1 MDHHDLHLLIE
12 KLEPSSKQTLE
23 AAVLLAGELNQATCE
38 IAHWLYCILQQSNQ
52 ISAIFEQQQINKAII
67 CDSLY
72 EVILSPNQQIN
83 TVPTLSKDIIEW
95 LRDAWAQVAAGS
107 ETPRISDVELLVTLF
122 NHPKRYQIITHI
134 SPELK
139 RLDTAKLCAAL
150 RQSRSKTLTNNKR
163 EPTSRAIERF
173 TLNLN
178 SMAKN
183 GQLSPAAGRDNEIH
197 TLTQVLLRKRQN
209 NPLLIGD
216 PGVGKTAIVEGLAIN
231 IVKQRVP
238 KALQDTIILCLD
250 MGHLLAGASV
260 KGEFEKRLKN
270 LINEVKKAK
279 EDIILF
285 IDEAHTLIGSGNPAG
300 GLDTA
305 NLLKPALA
313 RGELRTIAA
322 TTFTEYKLHLEKD
335 AALSRRFQNIVVD
348 EPNDN
353 QALLMLRAIKPSLE
367 SHHGV
372 YIKDS
377 ALESAIKLSRRY
389 IAERY
394 LPDKAISLLDTACA
408 RNALQRQA
416 EPKALQKADSQL
428 YFLKQELEEF
438 KQHRCI
444 ENNSSREQSLTQSI
458 RETKQTI
465 QTIKRE
471 YKKEKLLIN
480 KLDKLLKSKKSA
492 KLKQQQFQTRM
503 NELALLHKTHQHIP
517 YCVDEQTIEQLI
529 TEWTGIPLD
538 RLSSDMKTRLD
549 TLKNDLN
556 KAVLQ
561 QDYATNVIIRNM
573 TQSMLQL
580 QDPNKPLGV
589 FLFCGPSGVGKT
601 HTAQTVANLFFG
613 SSSHFTVLNMSE
625 FKEAH
630 KVSTLFGSPPGY
642 VGYGDGGVLTEAVRR
657 QPYHLVLIDEIEK
670 AHHEIHEVFYQI
682 FDQGKANDSQGREI
696 NFTNTI
702 FILTT
707 NIGSKLLSHNKT
719 GSMSETLSLIRQQL
733 LNHFKPAFLGRL
745 TTVPF
750 IGLDNTS
757 ADKIIKNKLSQL
769 QHRIKQHH
777 QVELT
782 FDDKTVNL
790 IRKQANTDLTGA
802 REFDQLIDKLII
814 PKISETLLNHEPEV
828 HS

>member
-23 AAVLLAGELNQATCE
+23 AAVALAGELNQATCE
-38 IAHWLYCILQQSNQ
+38 IAHWFYCILKKSDQ
-52 ISAIFEQQQINKAII
+52 INAVFKQHQINKSVMS
-67 CDSLY
+67 DSLY
-72 EVILSPNQQIN
+72 RFIQSLHQQTN
-83 TVPTLSKDIIEW
+83 TIPTFSADIIEW
-95 LRDAWAQVAAGS
+95 LRDAWMQVAIES
-107 ETPRISDVELLVTLF
+107 KTPRINDVELLVALF

-134 SPELK
+134 VPELTQ
-139 RLDTAKLCAAL
+139 LDTAKLCADL
-150 RQSRSKTLTNNKR
+150 QQIRPKTMTNNNQ
-163 EPTSRAIERF
+163 EPTSSAIKQF
-173 TLNLN
+173 TINLN
-178 SMAKN
+178 TMAKDEK
-183 GQLSPAAGRDNEIH
+183 LSPAVGRDNEIY

-209 NPLLIGD
+209 NPILIGE
-216 PGVGKTAIVEGLAIN
+216 PGVGKTAIVEGLALN
-231 IVKQRVP
+231 IVNQHVP
-238 KALQDTIILCLD
+238 KALQSITILCLD
-250 MGHLLAGASV
+250 MGLLLAGASV

-270 LINEVKKAK
+270 LINEIKQA
-279 EDIILF
+279 EDDIILF

-313 RGELRTIAA
+313 RGEFRTIAA

-335 AALSRRFQNIVVD
+335 AALSRRFQSVVVD
-348 EPNDN
+348 EPNDD
-353 QALLMLRAIKPSLE
+353 QALQMLRAIKPSLE

-372 YIKDS
+372 YVKDS
-377 ALESAIKLSRRY
+377 ALETAIKLSRRY
-389 IAERY
+389 IADRF

-428 YFLKQELEEF
+428 YYLKRELTAF

-444 ENNSSREQSLTQSI
+444 ENDNNREQSLTESI

-465 QTIKRE
+465 QTIKLE

-503 NELALLHKTHQHIP
+503 NELALLHKIHQHIP
-517 YCVDEQTIEQLI
+517 YCVDERTIEQLI
-529 TEWTGIPLD
+529 TEWTGVPLE
-538 RLSSDMKTRLD
+538 RLSSDMRTRLD
-549 TLKNDLN
+549 ALNKDLN

-561 QDYATNVIIRNM
+561 QDYATNIIIRNM
-573 TQSMLQL
+573 TQSLLQL

-682 FDQGKANDSQGREI
+682 FDQGKAKDSQGREI

-707 NIGSKLLSHNKT
+707 NIGSKLLSHNKA
-719 GSMSETLSLIRQQL
+719 GSMSDTLPLLRQQL

-750 IGLDNTS
+750 IGLDKTS
-757 ADKIIKNKLSQL
+757 ADNIIKNKLSQL
-769 QHRIKQHH
+769 QHRVKQHH
-777 QVELT
+777 KVELT

-814 PKISETLLNHEPEV
+814 PQITETLLSYKAEILT
-828 HS
+828 